1 MMAVQTIALTDLPQ
15 QLHSCFTAALS
26 GDLIRITDADHEAIL
41 ISKDN
46 FLFIVGC
53 LQRYQQLIDR

>member
-26 GDLIRITDADHEAIL
+26 GDLICITDADQEAIL
-41 ISKDN
+41 ISKEN
-46 FLFIVGC
+46 FLLIVDC
-53 LQRYQQLIDR
+53 LQRYQQLIDS